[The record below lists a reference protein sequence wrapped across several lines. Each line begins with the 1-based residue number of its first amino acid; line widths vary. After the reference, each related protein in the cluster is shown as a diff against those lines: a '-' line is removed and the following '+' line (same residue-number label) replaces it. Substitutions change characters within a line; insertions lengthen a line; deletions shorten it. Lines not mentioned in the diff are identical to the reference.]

1 MTLHR
6 TSILAQSLSVCH
18 DNGEPLFNNISFS
31 LGRQNTGL
39 VGRNGVGKSVLAGL
53 LLEQKMPDNGQVI
66 CNGKIGYLSQLTQYQ
81 ARQELGT
88 IADFLD
94 IAARLKALRRI
105 EKGSCEQAD
114 FDLVEDD
121 WGAWDSL
128 CFQLQAMGLP
138 SDPFKLCSSLSGGEL
153 TRLMLW
159 QLFRADNDYLILDE
173 PSNHLDRAG
182 RQWLIDQMGC
192 FEGGILLISHD
203 RLLLEYVEEIMEL
216 TPKGIRHY
224 GGNYSFYA
232 QQKELQHAA
241 IERSVAN
248 AEKQVLQIRKQH
260 QRNQEKAQQRAVQGN
275 KARQS
280 GSQSKMLL
288 DGMKQSAEL
297 SDSARKVQFAQH
309 LSQAEHKASELKTKL
324 MQVKPQQIMINQSEK
339 RVSSVL
345 RLVALQLRYGDSKAI
360 NLSLQYGERL
370 HLTGN
375 NGCGKSTLLKTI
387 TREITPVTGHLNCTT
402 QLCYLD
408 QHFSLLDEQQS
419 VLDNLHRLCPAK
431 MQTEL
436 RTMAAG
442 AGFRRERVELPVA
455 ALSGGERMK
464 IAMLVVSH
472 QEGET
477 LLLLDEPDNHL
488 DLESKLLLAQALVTY
503 RGSLIL
509 ISHDDVFIKEAGVNR
524 TLNLAVGKESAP
536 EKASFSEYG
545 SY

>member
-1 MTLHR
+1 MTLYHP
-6 TSILAQSLSVCH
+6 SILAQSLAVSH
-18 DNGEPLFNNISFS
+18 DNGDPLFSNVSFS
-31 LGRQNTGL
+31 LGRQITGL

-53 LLEQKMPDNGQVI
+53 LLEQEMPDSGQVI

-81 ARQELGT
+81 DRQDLGT

-114 FDLVEDD
+114 FDLVEDG

-138 SDPFKLCSSLSGGEL
+138 PDPFKQCSSLSGGEL

-159 QLFRADNDYLILDE
+159 QLFRADYDYLILDE

-182 RQWLIDQMGC
+182 RQWLIDQMSG

-232 QQKELQHAA
+232 QQKELQHVA
-241 IERSVAN
+241 IERSVA
-248 AEKQVLQIRKQH
+248 
-260 QRNQEKAQQRAVQGN
+260 NQEKAQQRAVQGN

-280 GSQSKMLL
+280 GSQPKMLL
-288 DGMKQSAEL
+288 DGMKQSAQL
-297 SDSARKVQFAQH
+297 SASARKVQFAQH
-309 LSQAEHKASELKTKL
+309 LSQAEHKASELKAKL
-324 MQVKPQQIMINQSEK
+324 IQVKPQQIMINQSEK

-345 RLVALQLRYGDSKAI
+345 TLVALQLRYGDSKAI
-360 NLSLQYGERL
+360 NLSLQYGDRL

-387 TREITPVTGHLNCTT
+387 TGEITPAIGHLNCTT

-419 VLDNLHRLCPAK
+419 VLDNLHQLCPAK
-431 MQTEL
+431 TQTEL

-488 DLESKLLLAQALVTY
+488 DLESKQLLAQALVTY
-503 RGSLIL
+503 QGSLIL
-509 ISHDDVFIKEAGVNR
+509 ISHDDVFVKEIGVNR

-536 EKASFSEYG
+536 DKASFSEYG